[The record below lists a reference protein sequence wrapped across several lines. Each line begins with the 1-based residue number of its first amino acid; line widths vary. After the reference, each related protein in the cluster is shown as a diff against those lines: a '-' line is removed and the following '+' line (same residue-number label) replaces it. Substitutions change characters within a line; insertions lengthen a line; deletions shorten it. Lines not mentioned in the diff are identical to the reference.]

1 MPDVR
6 VTTSVPVIDLF
17 AGPGGLGE
25 GFAAYGNHAD
35 GCGFRIALSV
45 ELDPV
50 AYRTLRLRAFLR
62 QFESGPPDEYYEFL
76 NASDAI
82 EPDWSAMYPGEW
94 ARACHETR
102 RLKLGA
108 PEADWFLR
116 KRLREIRNQNE
127 GSTILLGGPPCQ
139 SYSVVG
145 RVRNGSNPA
154 YDADKDERQILYR
167 AYVDVLRRLGPAVAV
182 MENVRGILTARHNG
196 VPVFPNVINALQNPG
211 GKDKYRLYALAPPSD
226 VPFTRDSPEP
236 QGFIVRA
243 DEHGIPQRRVRV
255 FVICVREDVAD
266 DLPEDVLPRL
276 GRYGH
281 VPSVW
286 DVIGKMP
293 MLRSKLSR
301 ADDGYAWQ
309 REILAAHATVKRSMS
324 NMEDADKMK
333 FLCSLN
339 TVLESTRG
347 APMSVSRV
355 AGRTS
360 IGDNCP
366 DSLRRWLYDPKI
378 SRLPNNETR
387 GHIPGDLARYM
398 FAAAFARAFGKSPK
412 TTDFPPILVPNHSNW
427 YTGKFMDRFRVQL
440 ADRPSTTIT
449 SHISKD
455 GHYFIHPDPQQCR
468 SLTVREAARLQT
480 FPDNYFFHGG
490 RTQQYVQVGN
500 AVPPYLAS
508 KIAEQVGKILEH
520 HHLREVRRFRRSIR
534 TRVRIGGVADADLA
548 DSDGG
553 KYSGRR

>member
-6 VTTSVPVIDLF
+6 VTTPVPAIDLF

-35 GCGFRIALSV
+35 GLGFRIALSV
-45 ELDPV
+45 EVDQV

-62 QFESGPPDEYYEFL
+62 QFESGSPDEYYNFL
-76 NASDAI
+76 NGSNVV
-82 EPDWSAMYPGEW
+82 EPDWPTLYPKKW

-102 RLKLGA
+102 RLKLGT

-116 KRLREIRNQNE
+116 KRLRQIRKKH
-127 GSTILLGGPPCQ
+127 GGRTVLLGGPPCQ

-154 YDADKDERQILYR
+154 YDADKDERQFLYR
-167 AYVDVLRRLGPAVAV
+167 AYVEALRRLGPAVAV

-196 VPVFPNVINALQNPG
+196 EPVFPKVLNALQNPG
-211 GKDKYRLYALAPPSD
+211 GKDKYRLYALTPPSD
-226 VPFTRDSPEP
+226 APFTRDSPEP
-236 QGFIVRA
+236 HGFLVRA
-243 DEHGIPQRRVRV
+243 DEHCIPQRRVRV

-276 GRYGH
+276 GRHGQ
-281 VPSVW
+281 VPSVR
-286 DVIGKMP
+286 DVIGGMP

-309 REILAAHATVKRSMS
+309 HEVLGAHATVKRSMS
-324 NMEDADKMK
+324 NMEDADKIK
-333 FLCSLN
+333 FLHSLN

-347 APMSVSRV
+347 APMPVSRV
-355 AGRTS
+355 AGGTS
-360 IGDNCP
+360 IGENCP
-366 DSLRRWLYDPKI
+366 DALRRWLCDPKL

-398 FAAAFARAFGKSPK
+398 FATAFAKTFDKSPK
-412 TTDFPPILVPNHSNW
+412 TTDFPPILVPKHANW
-427 YTGKFMDRFRVQL
+427 HTGKFMDRFRVQL

-455 GHYFIHPDPQQCR
+455 GHYFIHPDTRQCR

-508 KIAEQVGKILEH
+508 KIAEQVGKVLEH
-520 HHLREVRRFRRSIR
+520 HDQREARRIRRSYPA
-534 TRVRIGGVADADLA
+534 RVQIGGVADAGLA